1 MSIVK
6 YRYYLISIWK
16 LLKDFTPRSHILRV
30 FLKLPYS
37 QNQIIRLLQ
46 NDLRFYTR
54 GAMDIWTIKETFVD
68 RFYEKYGSPIQ
79 NGWTVVDIGAGIG
92 DFSILSAFGFPDN
105 MVFAYEPTPESFQY
119 LEKNL
124 VANKISNVKP
134 NKQAVWSV
142 SGDIYINTDH
152 NEPGQFTS
160 RPIENSSASQSFLKV
175 PSITLEDLFK
185 SASIDTINLLKLDC
199 EGAEY
204 SILFHTP
211 DYIFRLIERIVLEY
225 HDSIVE
231 FNHQDLISFL
241 ESRGYSVSS
250 YPNYVHSHLGYL
262 YALRQDKDSIP
273 EE

>member
-124 VANKISNVKP
+124 VANKISNIKP

-175 PSITLEDLFK
+175 PSITLEDLFQ

-211 DYIFRLIERIVLEY
+211 DYIF
-225 HDSIVE
+225 
-231 FNHQDLISFL
+231 
-241 ESRGYSVSS
+241 
-250 YPNYVHSHLGYL
+250 
-262 YALRQDKDSIP
+262 
-273 EE
+273 